1 MTDQTPE
8 LELTEQDEKDLAT
21 LLADAGEVKYNPVL
35 RIWKEILSPENI
47 AHGSRVSIPWSN
59 AILSKYHGMT
69 FALMPAFV
77 DRYHQIMSDMADA
90 LRVEIAS
97 DPDCLNWFSLEEDV
111 EENRHHY
118 IQMLHHWQK
127 NLLVWETIWDA
138 THPDAAAHV
147 AALGEAGLFFFGETG
162 LAAHLSQIGLEFDE
176 ADQQDLADELRAYE
190 EQLRAEVNGE

>member
-1 MTDQTPE
+1 MTDRETE

-21 LLADAGEVKYNPVL
+21 LLSDAGEAKYNPVL

-77 DRYHQIMSDMADA
+77 DRYHQIMSEMADA
-90 LRVEIAS
+90 LRVEIAT

-111 EENRHHY
+111 EENRAHY

-127 NLLVWETIWDA
+127 CLLVWEVIWDCG
-138 THPDAAAHV
+138 HPDAAAHV

-176 ADQQDLADELRAYE
+176 ADQQDLADELREYE
-190 EQLRAEVNGE
+190 EQLRAGVTGE